1 MSLTTADV
9 QAARSRLDELDAAQ
23 VAAAAVAAAA
33 PSPAASAKPFVTD
46 ALDTLGVLLRDNA
59 NKVAAIAAQV
69 VADVT
74 AQQSHHLRQL
84 EEFAAER
91 EALRRSLDEARAR
104 VVKAQVQ
111 LDAFLAQ
118 AAAIETQCESL
129 RARETAAAE
138 HLVAER
144 KRLTEQS
151 HSQFAAVLT
160 SLTSPVRS

>member
-104 VVKAQVQ
+104 VVKAQ
-111 LDAFLAQ
+111 
-118 AAAIETQCESL
+118 IETQCESL